1 MAKKF
6 QVFGDYGLHDECM
19 LEDFDQ
25 QSEAVRWAKQYCR
38 RDMGGYESIDVISF
52 MSDGEAVTH
61 FRKTIEDE

>member
-19 LEDFDQ
+19 LEDFDRQ
-25 QSEAVRWAKQYCR
+25 DDAVRWAKQYCR